1 MSLKLAARPLA
12 AEGGPGGGCPG
23 TCFYSGRC
31 LLPAAPRLPGALGP
45 QQAQALFL
53 VGEAPHRPA
62 GKEGV
67 QASQARLPAS
77 AAPPAA
83 RPPASLES
91 RVQWRPWHWRG
102 LMLRSCFFLFWCRL
116 KHQETAYK

>member
-1 MSLKLAARPLA
+1 MTLKLATLHFNRR
-12 AEGGPGGGCPG
+12 GWGPGGSCPG

-31 LLPAAPRLPGALGP
+31 LLPATPRLPGALGP
-45 QQAQALFL
+45 QQSQALFL

-67 QASQARLPAS
+67 AGVTGLPSCVSS
-77 AAPPAA
+77 A
-83 RPPASLES
+83 ASLES
-91 RVQWRPWHWRG
+91 RVQSGGPWAGGG
-102 LMLRSCFFLFWCRL
+102 LMLQSCFFLFWCRL